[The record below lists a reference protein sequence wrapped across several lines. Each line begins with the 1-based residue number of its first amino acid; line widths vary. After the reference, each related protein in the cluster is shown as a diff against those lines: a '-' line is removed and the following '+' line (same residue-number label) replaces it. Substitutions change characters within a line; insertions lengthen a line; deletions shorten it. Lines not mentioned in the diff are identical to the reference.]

1 MLVIVLCSLLFE
13 ATTKHMN
20 SF

>member
-1 MLVIVLCSLLFE
+1 MMLVIVLCLLLWE

-20 SF
+20 